1 MGDNYV
7 WTQKWSHM
15 RVDACH
21 LKRKSKSE
29 NRLSMTRPKHEYKRG
44 KGLKFWWHETGN
56 TKLGSTEMD
65 VQNPLH
71 QNDNE

>member
-21 LKRKSKSE
+21 LKRKSKGE
-29 NRLSMTRPKHEYKRG
+29 KPFKHD
-44 KGLKFWWHETGN
+44 ETE
-56 TKLGSTEMD
+56 TWI
-65 VQNPLH
+65 
-71 QNDNE
+71 